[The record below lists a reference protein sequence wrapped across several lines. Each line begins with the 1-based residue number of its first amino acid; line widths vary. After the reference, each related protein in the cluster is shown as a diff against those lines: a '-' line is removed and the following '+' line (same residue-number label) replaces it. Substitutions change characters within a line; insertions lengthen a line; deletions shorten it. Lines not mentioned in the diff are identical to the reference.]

1 MARKKLK
8 NAAKIAAALGAA
20 YALSKM
26 GKGTMDGTEGDF
38 PASSTAK
45 ASPVMSDYD
54 SSETEGGAIP
64 TDEIVNRYRANTSP
78 IKRFLDRNPNQNP
91 STILRG
97 IGTDS
102 YGMQSGA
109 KKGRMMKAKAGGSV
123 HVKTKIGYSKP
134 TKIC

>member
-45 ASPVMSDYD
+45 ASPVMSENN

-109 KKGRMMKAKAGGSV
+109 KKRTNDK
-123 HVKTKIGYSKP
+123 SKSRRFSSR
-134 TKIC
+134 